1 MNRTCGVVVVGE
13 SAFTPSW
20 TVGKEPGV
28 NGSAPST
35 MIAPAGADVFTHGG
49 AEEVV
54 VVEETL
60 LEDEL
65 ELEMV
70 VGAEEEAEVVEG
82 AALLTVLEVLVGVGV
97 GVVELE
103 DVEVV
108 EAAVLMQE
116 QPLDIFEAI
125 PEQADAQVGS
135 ATEVVARVYVE
146 QNGAATADDASKALC
161 SSSAFTPCLCS

>member
-1 MNRTCGVVVVGE
+1 MNRTWGVVVVGE

-54 VVEETL
+54 VEETL
-60 LEDEL
+60 LKDEL
-65 ELEMV
+65 ELEVV
-70 VGAEEEAEVVEG
+70 VGAEEEVEVVEG

-116 QPLDIFEAI
+116 QPLEIFEAI
-125 PEQADAQVGS
+125 LEQADAQVGS

-161 SSSAFTPCLCS
+161 SSSAFTPCLRS